1 MALSSVSPEP
11 VAFPVLLADI
21 GGTNARFAL
30 LSDVHAE
37 PRMLPRALTADYPD
51 VVTAIEEVVLAH
63 TSLLPRTAV
72 LAVAAPVRGEDIH
85 LTNADWVIRPDELM
99 KALGLGDVVV
109 INDFEALA
117 LALNSLGPSDLEAIG
132 GGVPD
137 PAGTKVVLGPGT
149 GLGVAALVRAG
160 NLWVPLPGEGGH
172 VALGP
177 AEADEFPLWTAM
189 EPEQGRISAEAVL
202 SGRGIVRLYRAVAAT
217 EGTNPRF
224 STPEEISA
232 AALSG
237 SEEAARRTMEV
248 YCRILGRLA
257 GDLALVFMA
266 TGGVYVGGGI
276 APRLVPF
283 LRTSEFRHAF
293 EAKAPHQAVL
303 AEIPT
308 WVITADEPAL
318 IGLAGFARMPGRFAV
333 ALTGRRWR
341 AAA

>member
-1 MALSSVSPEP
+1 MVLSSGSPEP
-11 VAFPVLLADI
+11 IAFPVLIADV
-21 GGTNARFAL
+21 GGTNVRFAL
-30 LSDVHAE
+30 LSDSHAE
-37 PRMLPRALTADYPD
+37 PRMLPPAMTADFPD
-51 VVTAIEEVVLAH
+51 IATAIDEVVLAH

-72 LAVAAPVRGEDIH
+72 LAVAAPVRGDEVH
-85 LTNADWVIRPDELM
+85 LTNADWVIRPEELM
-99 KALGLGDVVV
+99 KALGLRDVVV

-117 LALNSLGPSDLEAIG
+117 LALNSLSAADLEPIG
-132 GGVPD
+132 GGMVD
-137 PAGTKVVLGPGT
+137 PMGAKVVLGPGT
-149 GLGVAALVRAG
+149 GLGVAGLVRAG

-177 AEADEFPLWTAM
+177 EQDDEFLLWTAM
-189 EPEQGRISAEAVL
+189 EPERGRISAEAVL

-217 EGTNPRF
+217 AGAAPRF
-224 STPEEISA
+224 STPDEISA

-237 SEEAARRTMEV
+237 GDEAAHRTLQV

-283 LRTSEFRHAF
+283 LRTSEFRRAF

-303 AEIPT
+303 AQIPT
-308 WVITADEPAL
+308 WVITAEQPAL
-318 IGLAGFARMPGRFAV
+318 IGLAAFARMPSRFAV
-333 ALTGRRWR
+333 TLTGRRWR

>member
-1 MALSSVSPEP
+1 MALSSLSPEP
-11 VAFPVLLADI
+11 IAFPVLLADI

-37 PRMLPRALTADYPD
+37 PRVLPPALTADYPD
-51 VVTAIEEVVLAH
+51 IVTAIEEVVLAR
-63 TSLLPRTAV
+63 TSLMPRTAI
-72 LAVAAPVRGEDIH
+72 LAVAAPVRGDEVR
-85 LTNADWVIRPDELM
+85 LTNADWVIRPDDM
-99 KALGLGDVVV
+99 MQALGLRDVVL

-132 GGVPD
+132 GGAPE
-137 PAGTKVVLGPGT
+137 PAGAKVVLGPGT
-149 GLGVAALVRAG
+149 GLGVASLVRAG

-177 AEADEFPLWTAM
+177 EQADEFPLWTAM

-202 SGRGIVRLYRAVAAT
+202 SGRGIVRLYRAVAAS
-217 EGTNPRF
+217 EDVGPRF
-224 STPEEISA
+224 STPDEITR

-237 SEEAARRTMEV
+237 EEETARRTMQV

-266 TGGVYVGGGI
+266 TGGVYIGGGI

-283 LRTSEFRHAF
+283 LRLSEFRHAF

-303 AEIPT
+303 AQIPT
-308 WVITADEPAL
+308 WVITAPHPAL
-318 IGLAGFARMPGRFAV
+318 IGLAAFARMPGRFAV